1 MLGGGGREWGTDQGA
16 EMLEG
21 WDVGEQEGVGIKV
34 NTC

>member
-1 MLGGGGREWGTDQGA
+1 MEEGNGGKDQGA

-21 WDVGEQEGVGIKV
+21 WDVGEQEGAGIKV